1 MKEKKR
7 DKLFKWF
14 QNCKCKWSK
23 YLYVLRGLAFHG
35 PYFFLGW
42 FGAFT
47 DRFIG
52 VISFGG
58 WMFAKSP
65 VTVVSLQEKEQI
77 QIHSL

>member
-35 PYFFLGW
+35 PYFFFWLVW
-42 FGAFT
+42 SVY
-47 DRFIG
+47 R
-52 VISFGG
+52 
-58 WMFAKSP
+58 
-65 VTVVSLQEKEQI
+65 QI
-77 QIHSL
+77 YRSNFFWRLDVC